1 MNVNSSALGIPP
13 DERLPR
19 YGSISKIR
27 LHASRTPGLRLTMLP
42 PSDAYTL
49 TIRQGP
55 ERAKVA
61 GAKEKGTV
69 VIDVDASDSAKK
81 SFS

>member
-1 MNVNSSALGIPP
+1 
-13 DERLPR
+13 
-19 YGSISKIR
+19 
-27 LHASRTPGLRLTMLP
+27 MLA

-61 GAKEKGTV
+61 GAKEKGIV
-69 VIDVDASDSAKK
+69 VLKICASDSANQAYLY
-81 SFS
+81 SRSQAC